1 MRVTMDRAGRVVL
14 PKPIRDAAGLTAGQ
28 EVEVRLVGA
37 VVEIEPVQ
45 PPVRV
50 RTRPGRLPVLEV
62 DGEVPL
68 ITDADVRA
76 GLEAQREER
85 ERRWR

>member
-1 MRVTMDRAGRVVL
+1 MTADRA
-14 PKPIRDAAGLTAGQ
+14 PCK
-28 EVEVRLVGA
+28 VRLVGA
-37 VVEIEPVQ
+37 VVEIESVR

-50 RTRPGRLPVLEV
+50 RTGPGRLPVLEV
-62 DGEVPL
+62 DDEVPL
-68 ITDADVRA
+68 ITDADGRA